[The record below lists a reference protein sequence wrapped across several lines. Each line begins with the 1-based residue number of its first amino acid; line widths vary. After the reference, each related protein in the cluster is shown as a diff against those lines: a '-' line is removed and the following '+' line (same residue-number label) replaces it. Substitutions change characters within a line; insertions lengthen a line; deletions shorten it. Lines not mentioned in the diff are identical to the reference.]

1 MTLRSP
7 ERVRWRH
14 YPPALPRPTESLSPV
29 QPDSRLLVLPGR
41 LFTPRTCCAAAPSWV
56 PSKWTWG
63 PCTRSQVSGCT
74 AGGIGA
80 RGSRSTGSAVLP
92 TLAGPGLSPAGTLN
106 PAGALSAHS
115 LQVSRPMGDPPAYKC
130 TDSLGPVGA
139 PRGPCGVGSVAPF
152 TVGEPGPQRSTRA
165 SPVTQL
171 ICSEVRL

>member
-29 QPDSRLLVLPGR
+29 QPDSWLLVLPGR
-41 LFTPRTCCAAAPSWV
+41 SFTPRTCCAAAPSWA

-80 RGSRSTGSAVLP
+80 CGSESAGHAVLP
-92 TLAGPGLSPAGTLN
+92 APAGPGLSLAGTLN
-106 PAGALSAHS
+106 LAGALSAHS
-115 LQVSRPMGDPPAYKC
+115 LQVSRAMGDPPAYKC
-130 TDSLGPVGA
+130 TDSL
-139 PRGPCGVGSVAPF
+139 GPCGVGSVAPF
-152 TVGEPGPQRSTRA
+152 TVGEPGPQRSTGA

-171 ICSEVRL
+171 LCSEVRL